1 MNMDF
6 DRKLAIPAEVKEMYP
21 LSRPL
26 ADIVDRRRVAVKEII
41 SGHSDK
47 LLLVIGPCSAD
58 NEDSVIDYISRLR
71 TVQEKVADK
80 LFIVP
85 RIYTNKP
92 RTTGEGYKGMLHQP
106 DPNGKPDLFKG
117 IVAIRE
123 MHMRALAE
131 TGFS

>member
-71 TVQEKVADK
+71 TVQEIKGRLLDCGA
-80 LFIVP
+80 LGAIM
-85 RIYTNKP
+85 
-92 RTTGEGYKGMLHQP
+92 TGTGSAVFGVFLP
-106 DPNGKPDLFKG
+106 G
-117 IVAIRE
+117 AIPLG
-123 MHMRALAE
+123 AAE
-131 TGFS
+131 TLRRDYGFCKEAVCIPRLL